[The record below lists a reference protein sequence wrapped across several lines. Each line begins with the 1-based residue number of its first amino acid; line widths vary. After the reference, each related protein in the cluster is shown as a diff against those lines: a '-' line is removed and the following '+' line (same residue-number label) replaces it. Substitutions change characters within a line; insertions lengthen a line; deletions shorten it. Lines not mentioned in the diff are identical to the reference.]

1 MKKLLYFLA
10 IAVIGA
16 VTLVSC
22 GKDEGT
28 NPYAK
33 ESKIKVISSDV
44 LFGPNAGSG
53 EVVLEVKDI
62 ATMEIECK
70 SPWCTVVPP
79 NAGYSGNVTC
89 IVNVEDN
96 MGLEGRAAPV
106 IFRGDKDSVIV
117 CVQQKGIHY
126 TYSDTELV
134 FEMVGGQQQIIGE
147 SSFPVTVEKDS
158 DWITV
163 TPIEGGFNVD
173 VSMNEEQDIRRGH
186 VYVKLG
192 EVVSTYTIIQK
203 FEKNLSGE
211 YSMFFYT
218 NAAQTASRTYDVTL
232 TRSSTDIK
240 AYSLTGIPN
249 ATPIALT
256 YDDVSNRL
264 IAANGQ
270 CLGQY
275 SNTEWIYLCIYYS
288 DLAETSNY
296 YNVTVGNPNYN
307 LYFNVEKNQDGKYVL
322 SIYDSAPMFNIS
334 YRMQGFY
341 VYLFSTPPTEPLS
354 TANRKSNLWMVRQ
367 PVITQK

>member
-1 MKKLLYFLA
+1 MV

-53 EVVLEVKDI
+53 EVVLELQDI

-70 SPWCTVVPP
+70 STWCNVLPP
-79 NAGYSGNVTC
+79 NAGYSANVTC

-96 MGLEGRAAPV
+96 MGLEGRSAPV

-134 FEMVGGQQQIIGE
+134 FEMAGGQQQILGE

-192 EVVSTYTIIQK
+192 EIVSTYTIIQK
-203 FEKNLSGE
+203 FERNLSGD
-211 YSMFFYT
+211 YSIFFYT
-218 NAAQTASRTYDVTL
+218 NASKSASRTYDVTL
-232 TRSSTDIK
+232 TRSSTDFK
-240 AYSLTGIPN
+240 AYTLAGIPN

-256 YDDVSNRL
+256 YDDVNNRL
-264 IAANGQ
+264 VATNGQ
-270 CLGQY
+270 CFGQY
-275 SNTEWIYLCIYYS
+275 STTEWLYLTIYFT

-296 YNVTVGNPNYN
+296 YNVTVGNPNYYI
-307 LYFNVEKNQDGKYVL
+307 YFNVDRNQAGKYVMT
-322 SIYDSAPMFNIS
+322 IYDSGPMFS
-334 YRMQGFY
+334 MERRVQGFY
-341 VYLFSTPPTEPLS
+341 VYTFTTPPTEPLS
-354 TANRKSNLWMVRQ
+354 TANRKTTIWMVRN